1 MLLNISN
8 HPKSEWSN
16 EQIAEAERLFGSIVD
31 YPFPKI
37 PPEWDSQQ
45 TESLANNI
53 FNDIISGRSLQ
64 DLTVH
69 IMGEMTFCYA
79 LIKKLQKIGIRCIA
93 STTQRITTT
102 QNNVIIKQFSF
113 VRFREY
119 T

>member
-69 IMGEMTFCYA
+69 IMGEMTFCFA
-79 LIKKLQKIGIRCIA
+79 LIGSIFPGF
-93 STTQRITTT
+93 
-102 QNNVIIKQFSF
+102 IIFTGFFLIKSPLVSSGFLA
-113 VRFREY
+113 
-119 T
+119 

>member
-16 EQIAEAERLFGSIVD
+16 EQVAEAERLFGSIVD
-31 YPFPKI
+31 YPFPQI
-37 PPEWDSQQ
+37 PPEWDSNDVDLLATQ
-45 TESLANNI
+45 TFKEITSKYSLE
-53 FNDIISGRSLQ
+53 

-69 IMGEMTFCYA
+69 IMGEMTFCFA
-79 LIKKLQKIGIRCIA
+79 LIKKLQKIGVRCIA
-93 STTQRITTT
+93 STTQRTTTT

-119 T
+119 P